1 MMAMSRGFE
10 RTESQWHRLLESVG
24 FRVGQIWRLY
34 DETEAVIEAV
44 LA

>member
-1 MMAMSRGFE
+1 MMAMSGGIE

-24 FRVGQIWRLY
+24 LRIGQIWRLH